1 MKIDAINIDKDIMSG
16 IPVFSGTRVPV
27 ESLFQW
33 LETETLEEFL
43 DNFPSVS
50 KEKALQVLEFAGKL
64 ITSEKALNEDFVG

>member
-1 MKIDAINIDKDIMSG
+1 MKIDAINIDKEIMG
-16 IPVFSGTRVPV
+16 GTPVFRGTRVPV

-50 KEKALQVLEFAGKL
+50 KEQALQVLEFAGKL
-64 ITSEKALNEDFVG
+64 ITSEKVLNEDFVG